1 MSPVS
6 FSITRRHL
14 VLGAL
19 ASVALQSRPVDA
31 ATSTQGRKKLAVVLG
46 GGSARG
52 FAHIGVIKA
61 LEAGGIHPDLIIGCS
76 AGSLV
81 GAFWAAGYSG
91 TAMEDLAMKVQD
103 SEVIDL
109 VTGKQQYGLVAG
121 RSLQSFVNKG
131 LGNKPLENLKIP
143 FAAVATRYPSGDLMV
158 FREGDAGFAVRASCS
173 IPGVFMPASAL
184 GSEFLDGGLV
194 SPIPVATA
202 RKLGADLIV
211 AVDVGGPDPSTG
223 DSSGLYNV
231 IMRSFEIMSQ
241 SLRQH
246 EVNDAD
252 IVIRPDVARV
262 KSTDFSS
269 RRVLMALGEHAGK
282 RLVPVIRE
290 KLKAPGHNQRR

>member
-1 MSPVS
+1 MS
-6 FSITRRHL
+6 FSLPRRTL
-14 VLGAL
+14 LLGAL
-19 ASVALQSRPVDA
+19 AGVAQHALPGLA
-31 ATSTQGRKKLAVVLG
+31 APRQPGKKKLAVVLG

-61 LEAGGIHPDLIIGCS
+61 LEAGGIRPDLIVGCS

-91 TAMEDLAMKVQD
+91 ASMEDLAMKVRD

-109 VTGKQQYGLVAG
+109 VTGKHQYGLVAG
-121 RSLQSFVNKG
+121 RSLQNFVNKG
-131 LGNKPLENLKIP
+131 LGNKPLEGLKIP
-143 FAAVATRYPSGDLMV
+143 FAAVATRYPSGELMA

-184 GSEFLDGGLV
+184 GSSFLDGGLV

-202 RKLGADLIV
+202 RKLGADLVV
-211 AVDVGGPDPSTG
+211 AVDVGGSDPSSG
-223 DSSGLYNV
+223 DNSGLYSV

-246 EVNDAD
+246 ETADAD

-262 KSTDFSS
+262 NSTDFSS
-269 RRVLMALGEHAGK
+269 RSLLMALGEHAGK

-290 KLKAPGHNQRR
+290 KLKASPGLPSSR

>member
-91 TAMEDLAMKVQD
+91 TAMEDLAKSLPAD
-103 SEVIDL
+103 KAAL
-109 VTGKQQYGLVAG
+109 VVA
-121 RSLQSFVNKG
+121 
-131 LGNKPLENLKIP
+131 
-143 FAAVATRYPSGDLMV
+143 Y
-158 FREGDAGFAVRASCS
+158 C
-173 IPGVFMPASAL
+173 
-184 GSEFLDGGLV
+184 GSEKCSAYKAGVDAATKLGYTNVKHFSGGLAGWTKAGEKL
-194 SPIPVATA
+194 ATA
-202 RKLGADLIV
+202 EAAPAK
-211 AVDVGGPDPSTG
+211 
-223 DSSGLYNV
+223 
-231 IMRSFEIMSQ
+231 
-241 SLRQH
+241 
-246 EVNDAD
+246 DA
-252 IVIRPDVARV
+252 PAA
-262 KSTDFSS
+262 K
-269 RRVLMALGEHAGK
+269 
-282 RLVPVIRE
+282 
-290 KLKAPGHNQRR
+290 

>member
-1 MSPVS
+1 MT

-14 VLGAL
+14 LLGAL
-19 ASVALQSRPVDA
+19 AGAALQARPGEA
-31 ATSTQGRKKLAVVLG
+31 APPSPDRKKLAVVLG

-61 LEAGGIHPDLIIGCS
+61 LEAAGIRPDLIVGCS

-81 GAFWAAGYSG
+81 GAFWAAGYTG
-91 TAMEDLAMKVQD
+91 DAMEDLAMKVQD
-103 SEVIDL
+103 GEVIDL
-109 VTGKQQYGLVAG
+109 VTGKHSYGLVAG
-121 RSLQSFVNKG
+121 RSLQGFVNKG
-131 LGNKPLENLKIP
+131 LAHQPLEKLKIP

-173 IPGVFMPASAL
+173 IPGVFMPASAQ
-184 GSEFLDGGLV
+184 GSDFLDGGLV

-202 RKLGADLIV
+202 RNLGANLVV
-211 AVDVGGPDPSTG
+211 AVDVGGPDPSSG

-246 EVNDAD
+246 EVADAD

-269 RRVLMALGEHAGK
+269 RRLLMVLGEHAGR

-290 KLKAPGHNQRR
+290 KLKTSPGQPKRR